1 VTTGIAATAPGSGPA
16 TPVAQAPW
24 PPATYAWYVSG
35 VLALAYCFSFI
46 DRQILNL
53 LVVPIQQD
61 LGISDTQMSL
71 LQGLA
76 FALLYVTLG
85 VPFGMLADRWNRRNL
100 IIAGVTVWCVMT
112 SLCGLADSFSE
123 LFVARIGVGI
133 GEAVLTPA
141 AMSLLSDYFPKHKL
155 ARAAGVYTSGS
166 SVGATLA
173 FLIGGTIAS
182 AVAVSPRVVLPIV
195 GEIHS
200 WGATFIIVG
209 LPGLVVAALMMS
221 VREPARRGRL
231 AAEGTVARLPVGAVL
246 QLIWAYRG
254 AYGGVYLGLAMQI
267 LLTYAMQ
274 SWIPAYFMRVHDWSM
289 SQLGT
294 WYGLVILFGSV
305 PGLMFGAWLGDR
317 LVQRGHTDGHI
328 RVALLGC
335 TLSIAPSVLTPLV
348 PDPYVAMGLL
358 GLSNFFFSFAFGVG
372 PAALQIMTP
381 NQLRA
386 QVAAIY
392 VLVMGLIG
400 LLLGPTSVALL
411 TDYVFRDPMKVGY
424 SISIVAAVTGP
435 ISAVLLF
442 FARRPYR
449 RAIETAG
456 QWVPRT

>member
-1 VTTGIAATAPGSGPA
+1 VTTGIAAIASTPKSA
-16 TPVAQAPW
+16 TPAVEAAW
-24 PPATYAWYVSG
+24 PSATYAWYVSG

-76 FALLYVTLG
+76 FALFYVTLG
-85 VPFGMLADRWNRRNL
+85 VPFGLLADRWNRRNL
-100 IIAGVTVWCVMT
+100 IIAGVTTWSVMT
-112 SLCGLADSFSE
+112 AMCGLADSFSE
-123 LFVARIGVGI
+123 LFVARLGVGV

-141 AMSLLSDYFPKHKL
+141 AMSILSDYFPSHKL

-166 SVGATLA
+166 SIGATLA
-173 FLIGGTIAS
+173 FVVGGTVAS
-182 AVAVSPRVVLPIV
+182 AVAVSPSIVLPLV
-195 GEIHS
+195 GEIRS

-209 LPGLVVAALMMS
+209 VPGLLVAVLMLS
-221 VREPARRGRL
+221 IREPVRRGRL
-231 AAEGTVARLPVGAVL
+231 AVDVAATRLPIGAVL
-246 QLIWAYRG
+246 QLIWTYRG
-254 AYGGVYLGLAMQI
+254 AYGGLYLGLAMQI

-289 SQLGT
+289 SQLGL

-317 LVQRGHTDGHI
+317 LVQRGHADGHI
-328 RVALLGC
+328 RVAQLGC
-335 TLSIAPSVLTPLV
+335 TLSIVPCVLTALV
-348 PDPYVAMGLL
+348 PDPVVAMLLL

-392 VLVMGLIG
+392 VLVMGLVG

-411 TDYVFRDPMKVGY
+411 TDYAFGDPMKVGY

-435 ISAVLLF
+435 ISAALLF
-442 FARRPYR
+442 FARRPYL
-449 RAIETAG
+449 RAIQTAS
-456 QWVPRT
+456 QWVPRI